1 MAHLNRRLL
10 GLDFKATI
18 ILPEP
23 VIRVPQAHQIVQLLH
38 GRVSVAVVIIDPNG
52 LRGHLGL
59 AGDHIRQEEKAHHIG
74 RLCPPHILQRFLRDI
89 AGIQEAAAAGAAGN
103 AGKNV
108 HVQIGAIHSIQCLP
122 AFGLDCIFQRTRLGD
137 QQVTAHLADAAGP
150 LGAQQ
155 TINVINIHPVQA
167 GVALNQVFR
176 PQGCCQIWVI
186 DGEKLPSFVQLGL
199 AAHPVD
205 IGGVRI
211 DGQELDVLIFRYRRI
226 GVVRLQLQIYLLL
239 QFRQCRHAG
248 AADADGQCRRTAVLL
263 GLLAAVDDTASAV
276 Q

>member
-1 MAHLNRRLL
+1 M
-10 GLDFKATI
+10 
-18 ILPEP
+18 
-23 VIRVPQAHQIVQLLH
+23 
-38 GRVSVAVVIIDPNG
+38 
-52 LRGHLGL
+52 
-59 AGDHIRQEEKAHHIG
+59 
-74 RLCPPHILQRFLRDI
+74 
-89 AGIQEAAAAGAAGN
+89 
-103 AGKNV
+103 
-108 HVQIGAIHSIQCLP
+108 
-122 AFGLDCIFQRTRLGD
+122 
-137 QQVTAHLADAAGP
+137 
-150 LGAQQ
+150 
-155 TINVINIHPVQA
+155 INIHPVQA